1 MDSEKMKSIIEAL
14 LIASDRPLTIEKI
27 SAVVEDDDKQRI
39 RSVISQLQMDYE
51 TGSRG
56 FQLNEIAGG
65 FQFSARPQYAE
76 YLKKLYGERITPRL
90 SRAGLETLAI
100 IAYKQ
105 PITRMEIEGIR
116 GVGTTGVLQTLLE
129 RSLVKIR
136 GRKEVI
142 GRPLLYGT
150 TTEFLKYFGLKDLTE
165 LPKIEELAELLDRAE
180 SQSPAAAD
188 SGGMENQQQE
198 QTSENENASTEEK
211 SSPE

>member
-1 MDSEKMKSIIEAL
+1 MKSIIEAL